1 MVMIAV
7 LGLVVLC
14 TTVALAAQV
23 QPNILMIV
31 ADDFGY
37 NDVGYHQSTPTAPK
51 PHPANPL
58 GEATTDAAA
67 GVMPTPTLD
76 QLASEGTKLEMYY
89 VQPLC
94 SPTRATFMTGRYPFH
109 TGLGPDVICTSC
121 GDPYGLPAREILM
134 PALLREAGYTTAAIG
149 KCVQCTI
156 WLRHASSLVYQLV
169 FFSRKRVF
177 STVFFFYLTG
187 CVVRRWHLGDC
198 DERYL
203 PTFRG
208 FDHFLGYMAGAQS
221 YYHHAGDFRNGSAG
235 DGLPPCVGES
245 VANNYSTLLYASEA
259 ARIVRWHAQTSSAES
274 RNDGPI
280 DAANSLF
287 LYLAFQSVH
296 NPYDVPPPSL
306 IDVNVSFP
314 NIVQYSRRI
323 YAGSKLL

>member
-1 MVMIAV
+1 MFDWRPAQPASIRHTRCCSPRLSDLLQGQRKCSHAWTR
-7 LGLVVLC
+7 
-14 TTVALAAQV
+14 TTQS
-23 QPNILMIV
+23 
-31 ADDFGY
+31 DFGY
-37 NDVGYHQSTPTAPK
+37 NDVGYHQSTPNAPN
-51 PHPANPL
+51 PHPANPQ

-94 SPTRATFMTGRYPFH
+94 SPTRATIMSGRYPFH

-121 GDPYGLPAREILM
+121 GDPYGLPSREVLM
-134 PALLREAGYTTAAIG
+134 PALLREAGYATAAIG
-149 KCVQCTI
+149 K
-156 WLRHASSLVYQLV
+156 
-169 FFSRKRVF
+169 
-177 STVFFFYLTG
+177 
-187 CVVRRWHLGDC
+187 WHLGDC

-259 ARIVRWHAQTSSAES
+259 ARIARWHAQTRPTFE
-274 RNDGPI
+274 DGDDIVPTTTM
-280 DAANSLF
+280 SKPLF

-296 NPYDVPPPSL
+296 NPYDVPPVSL
-306 IDVNVSFP
+306 IDVNESFP
-314 NIVQYSRRI
+314 DIVQYNRRI
-323 YAGSKLL
+323 YAGMVKCLDDAVADVVQAYKDEGLWCADALTR

>member
-1 MVMIAV
+1 
-7 LGLVVLC
+7 
-14 TTVALAAQV
+14 
-23 QPNILMIV
+23 
-31 ADDFGY
+31 
-37 NDVGYHQSTPTAPK
+37 
-51 PHPANPL
+51 
-58 GEATTDAAA
+58 
-67 GVMPTPTLD
+67 
-76 QLASEGTKLEMYY
+76 
-89 VQPLC
+89 
-94 SPTRATFMTGRYPFH
+94 
-109 TGLGPDVICTSC
+109 
-121 GDPYGLPAREILM
+121 M
-134 PALLREAGYTTAAIG
+134 PALLREAGYATAAIG
-149 KCVQCTI
+149 KCVQCSARSATRI
-156 WLRHASSLVYQLV
+156 ITRLSTRLLLSNE
-169 FFSRKRVF
+169 RVF
-177 STVFFFYLTG
+177 STVFFFYLKG
-187 CVVRRWHLGDC
+187 PLFCRWHLGDC

-274 RNDGPI
+274 RDDGPI

-314 NIVQYSRRI
+314 KIVQYSRRI
-323 YAGSKLL
+323 YAGSKSTSIYSWIDQAPECLGYFFTDCLWLQW